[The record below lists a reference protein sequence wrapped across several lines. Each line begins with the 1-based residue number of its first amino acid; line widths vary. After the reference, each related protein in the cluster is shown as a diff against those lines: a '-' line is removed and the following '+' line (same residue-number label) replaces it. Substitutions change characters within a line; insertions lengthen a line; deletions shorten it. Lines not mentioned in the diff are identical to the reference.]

1 MTRPR
6 LPAVLSRVPA
16 ALAHLR
22 PSGAVAAL
30 CGTLLQLLALLAAA
44 LVSTAPRSPG
54 QEVTLDRLTA
64 LAAEQQVSVAVLR
77 DQEARVEG
85 QLAGGALFWT
95 AYPRSD
101 SATGQL
107 LSTLTDGGAV
117 VRVDAQNAQATVR
130 LLATVLLPLAVLA
143 NLFALLFVG
152 LRGGGSGDVA
162 VFGTVR
168 GGRGART
175 GAPPAVTYADVAGV
189 DDAVEE
195 LREVVT
201 YLTDPGRYAALGA
214 QPPKGVLLLGPPG
227 TGKTLLARATAGEAQ
242 VAFFSVSGAEFVES
256 LVGVGAARVRDLFA
270 AVRAAAPAILFIDE
284 VDAAGRRRG
293 SGEAGGGS
301 DEREQ
306 TLNQLLVEM
315 DGFEVSSGVVVMAA
329 TNRADVL
336 DPALLRP
343 GRFDR
348 LVTVD
353 APDLAG
359 RQRIL
364 ELHGRGT
371 PLAPDADLELLAR
384 RTPGFTGAD
393 LASVVNE
400 AALLAVRDSRT
411 QVRGD
416 DLAAAVD
423 RVRHGTGSRGRVL
436 SDQER
441 RRIAVHEAAHAVVV
455 SATGGEVEK
464 VSVLS
469 RGDRLGGVRLRSADA
484 DAAVLSAAQL
494 QVRLV
499 RLLGGTVGERVVL
512 GDGST
517 AGELD
522 LQRATAL
529 ARDLVARYGLSDAIG
544 PVRLLAPDA
553 ETAVGAR
560 LGPVGPALVDALDGE
575 IRRSL
580 DVAAAEA
587 EALLV
592 AHRAT
597 LDALSSA
604 LADAEHVE
612 GAALAALLAPVRLG
626 EPAAAPTARRRRS
639 VPAH

>member
-1 MTRPR
+1 MTAR
-6 LPAVLSRVPA
+6 LSRLLP
-16 ALAHLR
+16 R
-22 PSGAVAAL
+22 GPVAAL
-30 CGTLLQLLALLAAA
+30 LATLVLLLALIATAF
-44 LVSTAPRSPG
+44 VVTAPRSAG
-54 QEVTLDRLTA
+54 GEVSLDRLA
-64 LAAEQQVSVAVLR
+64 SLAAEEQVAVAVLR

-85 QLAGGALFWT
+85 RLADGTGFWT
-95 AYPRSD
+95 AYPTSD

-107 LSTLTDGGAV
+107 LATLTDGGAQV
-117 VRVDAQNAQATVR
+117 SVDAQTGQATMR

-143 NLFALLFVG
+143 NLFALLFIG
-152 LRGGGSGDVA
+152 LRGGGQGDVA
-162 VFGTVR
+162 AFGTVR

-175 GAPPAVTYADVAGV
+175 AAPPPVTYADVAGA
-189 DDAVEE
+189 DDAVAE

-227 TGKTLLARATAGEAQ
+227 TGKTLLARATAGEAG

-256 LVGVGAARVRDLFA
+256 LVGVGAARVRDLFT

-293 SGEAGGGS
+293 AGEGGGGS

-329 TNRADVL
+329 TNRADIL

-364 ELHGRGT
+364 ELHAAKT
-371 PLAPDADLELLAR
+371 ALAPDVDLTHLAR

-400 AALLAVRDSRT
+400 AALLAVRDGRS

-416 DLAAAVD
+416 DLVDAVD

-436 SDQER
+436 SDDER
-441 RRIAVHEAAHAVVV
+441 HRIAIHEAAHAVVV
-455 SATGGEVEK
+455 TATGGDVDK
-464 VSVLS
+464 VSVLA
-469 RGDRLGGVRLRSADA
+469 RGDRLGGVRLRSDDA
-484 DAAVLSAAQL
+484 DTAVLSAAQL
-494 QVRLV
+494 TIRLV
-499 RLLGGTVGERVVL
+499 RLLGGTVGEYVIL

-529 ARDLVARYGLSDAIG
+529 ARDLVARYGMSDAVG

-553 ETAVGAR
+553 EAHLGGAAR
-560 LGPVGPALVDALDGE
+560 PGPVGPATVDALDAAV
-575 IRRSL
+575 RRL
-580 DVAAAEA
+580 VEDAAADA
-587 EALLV
+587 EGLIA
-592 AHRAT
+592 AHRAA
-597 LDALSSA
+597 LDALADA
-604 LADAEHVE
+604 LLDAEHVE
-612 GAALAALLAPVRLG
+612 GPALAQLLSPVRPG
-626 EPAAAPTARRRRS
+626 APARKRGRR
-639 VPAH
+639 VPV

>member
-1 MTRPR
+1 MTRSLPR
-6 LPAVLSRVPA
+6 LPRGP
-16 ALAHLR
+16 
-22 PSGAVAAL
+22 VAAL
-30 CGTLLQLLALLAAA
+30 LGTLVLLLGLLAAA
-44 LVSTAPRSPG
+44 LAWTTPRSPG
-54 QEVTLDRLTA
+54 TELPLDRLTA
-64 LAAEQQVSVAVLR
+64 LAGEQEVVTAVLR

-85 QLAGGALFWT
+85 TLAGGTRFWT
-95 AYPRSD
+95 AYPASD
-101 SATGQL
+101 SATSQL
-107 LSTLTDGGAV
+107 LTTLTGSGAE
-117 VRVDAQNAQATVR
+117 VRVDAQSAQATVR

-152 LRGGGSGDVA
+152 LRGGGQGDVA
-162 VFGTVR
+162 AFGTVR
-168 GGRGART
+168 GGKGART
-175 GAPPAVTYADVAGV
+175 RTPPAVTYADVAGA
-189 DDAVEE
+189 DDAVTE

-227 TGKTLLARATAGEAQ
+227 TGKTLLARATAGEAG

-293 SGEAGGGS
+293 AGESGGGS

-329 TNRADVL
+329 TNRADIL

-353 APDLAG
+353 APDQRG
-359 RQRIL
+359 RERIL
-364 ELHGRGT
+364 ALHAART
-371 PLAPDADLELLAR
+371 SLAPDADLAHLAR

-400 AALLAVRDSRT
+400 AALLAVRDGRA

-416 DLAAAVD
+416 DLAEAVD
-423 RVRHGTGSRGRVL
+423 RVRHGAGSRGRVL
-436 SDQER
+436 SDDER

-455 SATGGEVEK
+455 AATGGEVDK
-464 VSVLS
+464 VSVLA
-469 RGDRLGGVRLRSADA
+469 RGDRLGGVRLRSDDA
-484 DAAVLSAAQL
+484 DTAVLSEQQL
-494 QVRLV
+494 RTRLV
-499 RLLGGTVGERVVL
+499 RLLGGTVGERLVL

-529 ARDLVARYGLSDAIG
+529 ARDLAARYGLSDAVG

-553 ETAVGAR
+553 DVHLVDRSGGGAR
-560 LGPVGPALVDALDGE
+560 LAPVGT
-575 IRRSL
+575 
-580 DVAAAEA
+580 
-587 EALLV
+587 
-592 AHRAT
+592 AT
-597 LDALSSA
+597 LDALDAEVRRTVEEAAADAEDLLRASGEVLDA
-604 LADAEHVE
+604 LVARLLDAEHVE
-612 GAALAALLAPVRLG
+612 GAALAALLAPVAD
-626 EPAAAPTARRRRS
+626 PAAGRAARQRGGRAPARR
-639 VPAH
+639 

>member
-1 MTRPR
+1 MTRLTRLTRLLPR
-6 LPAVLSRVPA
+6 GP
-16 ALAHLR
+16 
-22 PSGAVAAL
+22 VAAL
-30 CGTLLQLLALLAAA
+30 LATLVLLLGLLAAA
-44 LVSTAPRSPG
+44 LVATTPRSPG
-54 QEVTLDRLTA
+54 QELSLDRLSA
-64 LAAEQQVSVAVLR
+64 LAAEQQVATAVLR

-85 QLAGGALFWT
+85 ELAGGTAFWT
-95 AYPRSD
+95 AYPASD
-101 SATGQL
+101 SATAQL
-107 LSTLTDGGAV
+107 LTTLTGSGAD
-117 VRVDAQNAQATVR
+117 VRVDAQSGTATVR

-162 VFGTVR
+162 AFGTVR
-168 GGRGART
+168 GGKGART
-175 GAPPAVTYADVAGV
+175 RTPPAVTYADVAGA
-189 DDAVEE
+189 DDAVTE
-195 LREVVT
+195 LQEVVT

-227 TGKTLLARATAGEAQ
+227 TGKTLLARATAGQAR

-293 SGEAGGGS
+293 AGEAGGGS

-329 TNRADVL
+329 TNRADIL

-348 LVTVD
+348 LVTID

-359 RQRIL
+359 RERIL
-364 ELHGRGT
+364 ALHAART
-371 PLAPDADLELLAR
+371 SLAPDVDLGHLAR

-400 AALLAVRDSRT
+400 AALLAVRDGRA

-423 RVRHGTGSRGRVL
+423 RVRHGTGARGRVL
-436 SDQER
+436 TDDER
-441 RRIAVHEAAHAVVV
+441 HRIAVHEAAHAVVV
-455 SATGGEVEK
+455 AATGGDVDK
-464 VSVLS
+464 ISVLA
-469 RGDRLGGVRLRSADA
+469 RGDRLGGVRLRSDDA
-484 DAAVLSAAQL
+484 DAAVLSESQL
-494 QVRLV
+494 RTRLV
-499 RLLGGTVGERVVL
+499 RLLGGTVGERLVL

-517 AGELD
+517 ASELD
-522 LQRATAL
+522 LQRATVL
-529 ARDLVARYGLSDAIG
+529 ARDLVARYGLSEAIG

-553 ETAVGAR
+553 DAHLGGGAR
-560 LGPVGPALVDALDGE
+560 LAPVG
-575 IRRSL
+575 S
-580 DVAAAEA
+580 
-587 EALLV
+587 
-592 AHRAT
+592 AT
-597 LDALSSA
+597 LDALDAEVRVTVEDAAADAEAVLRDRRDVLDA
-604 LADAEHVE
+604 LVARLVAAEHVE
-612 GAALAALLAPVRLG
+612 GAALRELL
-626 EPAAAPTARRRRS
+626 EPARGGALVGR
-639 VPAH
+639 

>member
-1 MTRPR
+1 MTTRLARLVPR
-6 LPAVLSRVPA
+6 NPV
-16 ALAHLR
+16 
-22 PSGAVAAL
+22 
-30 CGTLLQLLALLAAA
+30 TLLSASLVLLLALVAAA
-44 LVSTAPRSPG
+44 FTATAPRSPG
-54 QEVTLDRLTA
+54 LELTLDRLTA
-64 LAAEQQVSVAVLR
+64 LAAEEQVAVAALR

-85 QLAGGALFWT
+85 RLDDGTRFWT
-95 AYPRSD
+95 GYPASD

-107 LSTLTDGGAV
+107 LTTLTDSGAR
-117 VRVDAQNAQATVR
+117 VRVDAQAGQATIR

-152 LRGGGSGDVA
+152 LRGGGQGDVA
-162 VFGTVR
+162 AFGTVR
-168 GGRGART
+168 GGKGART
-175 GAPPAVTYADVAGV
+175 GAPPRVTYADVAGA

-359 RQRIL
+359 RRRIL
-364 ELHGRGT
+364 ELHARSI
-371 PLAPDADLELLAR
+371 PLGPDADLGLLAR

-400 AALLAVRDSRT
+400 AALLAVRDSRAE
-411 QVRGD
+411 VRGD
-416 DLAAAVD
+416 DLALAVD

-436 SDQER
+436 SDDER

-455 SATGGEVEK
+455 TATGGDVDK
-464 VSVLS
+464 VSVLA
-469 RGDRLGGVRLRSADA
+469 RGDRLGGVRLRSEDA
-484 DAAVLSAAQL
+484 DAAVLSAGQL
-494 QVRLV
+494 RVRLV
-499 RLLGGTVGERVVL
+499 RLLGGTVGEHVVL

-522 LQRATAL
+522 LQRATGL
-529 ARDLVARYGLSDAIG
+529 ARDLIARYGLSDAVG

-553 ETAVGAR
+553 DAYLGGGAR
-560 LGPVGPALVDALDGE
+560 LGPIGPSTVDVLDAAV
-575 IRRSL
+575 RRTVE
-580 DVAAAEA
+580 DAAAAAER
-587 EALLV
+587 LV
-592 AHRAT
+592 GTYRRT
-597 LDALSSA
+597 LDALAAA
-604 LADAEHVE
+604 LVEAEHVE
-612 GAALAALLAPVRLG
+612 GQALAELLAPVR
-626 EPAAAPTARRRRS
+626 PAAPGPPMRTRRRS
-639 VPAH
+639 VTIG